1 MKNVMRILMVFLLVV
16 LATNQGWGQ
25 TTTNPD
31 SVCFG
36 STNESYW
43 VAPNVNS
50 TFSWSVDALTGA
62 VITSGANTNA
72 ITVDWSSASVGYYT
86 DAITLV
92 ETDNSSGCSGFVTID
107 VEVLPLPTAPTGN
120 DVTACETGPIPDLM
134 AVGAEVIWYSD
145 IALTIQVGTGNTLAT
160 GETAIGSYIYYA
172 TETLNGCEGPSTAIT
187 LTIIAAPTADAGL
200 DATICEGE
208 TYTLSGNASNN
219 NGQLWTTS
227 GDGLFSGASGLNP
240 IYTPGIND
248 VALGN
253 VTLTL
258 TSFGNGSCAAA
269 TDDLVLSI
277 TPMVTV
283 DAGLDDAIC
292 EGDTYTL
299 IATATNDNGVQWTT
313 SGDGS
318 FSNTTDITPI
328 YTPGATDIINGTVM
342 LTLTATGNSPCAN
355 LIDDMVLSITP
366 APTAD
371 AGSDAAICE
380 GDTYTLSGTA
390 SNNNGQLWTTSG
402 DGLFSDA
409 SVLNPV
415 YTPGVNDI
423 VNGGVT
429 LILTTFGNGTCP
441 NSLDDMFLSITPS
454 ATADA
459 GSDAAICE
467 GDTYTLISTATNNNG
482 VQWTTSGDGWFSS
495 TAAVTPVYT
504 PGATDIING
513 TVTLT
518 LTATG
523 NSPCAD
529 AVDDVVI
536 SITPA
541 ATADAGANDAICDIE
556 TYTLSGA
563 AANYNTITWTTSGD
577 GTFSDINVINP
588 IYTPGPIDIVN
599 GIVNLT
605 LLATGNGACADAT
618 SVVIITINPTPSP
631 GPIQHN

>member
-1 MKNVMRILMVFLLVV
+1 MLMLSSQLM
-16 LATNQGWGQ
+16 AQS
-25 TTTNPD
+25 TTNPD
-31 SVCFG
+31 SVCLG

-43 VAPNVNS
+43 VAPNANS

-62 VITSGANTNA
+62 VITSGANTNT
-72 ITVDWSSASVGYYT
+72 ITVDWSAATVGYYT
-86 DAITLV
+86 DAISLV

-107 VEVLPLPTAPTGN
+107 VEVLPLPTAPTGS

-160 GETAIGSYIYYA
+160 GQTAIGSYTYYA
-172 TETLNGCEGPSTAIT
+172 TETLNGCEGPATAIT
-187 LTIIAAPTADAGL
+187 LTIIAAPTADASL

-208 TYTLSGNASNN
+208 TYTLNGTATNN
-219 NGQLWTTS
+219 SGQLWTTS
-227 GDGLFSGASGLNP
+227 GDGLFSNASILNP
-240 IYTPGIND
+240 VYTPGVND
-248 VALGN
+248 IALGT

-258 TSFGNGSCAAA
+258 TAMGNSPCADA

-283 DAGLDDAIC
+283 DAGLDDEIC

-299 IATATNDNGVQWTT
+299 VATVTNNSGVQWTT
-313 SGDGS
+313 SGDGF
-318 FSNTTDITPI
+318 FSNTAVVTPV
-328 YTPGATDIINGTVM
+328 YTPGTIDIVNGTVT
-342 LTLTATGNSPCAN
+342 LTLTASGNSPCAN

-371 AGSDAAICE
+371 ASLDATICE
-380 GDTYTLSGTA
+380 GETYTLSGGA
-390 SNNNGQLWTTSG
+390 SNNNGQLWATTG
-402 DGLFSDA
+402 DGLFSNA
-409 SVLNPV
+409 SILNPV
-415 YTPGVNDI
+415 YTPGVND
-423 VNGGVT
+423 VSLGNVT

-441 NSLDDMFLSITPS
+441 DALDEMVLSITPA

-459 GSDAAICE
+459 GLDAAICE
-467 GDTYTLISTATNNNG
+467 GDTYTLIATATNNNG

-495 TAAVTPVYT
+495 TTAVTPVYT
-504 PGATDIING
+504 PGAIDIING

-529 AVDDVVI
+529 AVDNVVI

-541 ATADAGANDAICDIE
+541 ATADAGPADAICDIE
-556 TYTLSGA
+556 TYTLAGSA
-563 AANYNTITWTTSGD
+563 INYNTITWTTSGD
-577 GTFSDINVINP
+577 GTFSDVNAINP
-588 IYTPGPIDIVN
+588 IYTPGPIDIAN
-599 GIVNLT
+599 GTVNLT
-605 LLATGNGACADAT
+605 LLATGNGSCADAI
-618 SVVIITINPTPSP
+618 SVVTITINPTPAP